1 MEKIELKINGRQKA
15 LEIEQDWS
23 LLYIIREVLGLT
35 GTKCGCGEGN
45 CGTCTVI
52 MNGKAVRSCKVK
64 GNTLNGAE
72 ILTIEGVAD
81 GEELHPI
88 QKAFIEAGAV
98 QCGFCTPGMIMRAK
112 ALIDQNPDPTE
123 QEVRQALAGH
133 ICRCGGFEKIVEAIL
148 NAAREMRGET
158 CGEKRIQGNRKESA
172 DQRCGFQGD
181 RKKSICRGYEASG
194 NALRKSII

>member
-1 MEKIELKINGRQKA
+1 MEKIELKINGRQKV

-64 GNTLNGAE
+64 GSTLNGAE

-112 ALIDQNPDPTE
+112 ALINQNPDPTE

-133 ICRCGGFEKIVEAIL
+133 ICRCGGFEKNVEAIL

-158 CGEKRIQGNRKESA
+158 CGE
-172 DQRCGFQGD
+172 
-181 RKKSICRGYEASG
+181 
-194 NALRKSII
+194 

>member
-1 MEKIELKINGRQKA
+1 MEKIELKINGRQKV

-35 GTKCGCGEGN
+35 GTKCGCGEGD

-64 GNTLNGAE
+64 GSTLNGAE

-112 ALIDQNPDPTE
+112 ALINQNPDPTE
-123 QEVRQALAGH
+123 QEVRPALAGH

-158 CGEKRIQGNRKESA
+158 CGE
-172 DQRCGFQGD
+172 
-181 RKKSICRGYEASG
+181 
-194 NALRKSII
+194 

>member
-1 MEKIELKINGRQKA
+1 MEKIELKINGRQKV

-64 GNTLNGAE
+64 GSTLNGAE

-158 CGEKRIQGNRKESA
+158 CGE
-172 DQRCGFQGD
+172 
-181 RKKSICRGYEASG
+181 
-194 NALRKSII
+194 

>member
-23 LLYIIREVLGLT
+23 LLYIIREGLGLT

-64 GNTLNGAE
+64 GSILNGAE
-72 ILTIEGVAD
+72 VLTIEGVAD

-158 CGEKRIQGNRKESA
+158 CGE
-172 DQRCGFQGD
+172 
-181 RKKSICRGYEASG
+181 
-194 NALRKSII
+194 

>member
-1 MEKIELKINGRQKA
+1 MEKIELKINGKQKV

-64 GNTLNGAE
+64 GSTLNGAE

-148 NAAREMRGET
+148 NAAREMRGES
-158 CGEKRIQGNRKESA
+158 CGK
-172 DQRCGFQGD
+172 
-181 RKKSICRGYEASG
+181 
-194 NALRKSII
+194 

>member
-15 LEIEQDWS
+15 LEIEQNWS

-64 GNTLNGAE
+64 GSTLNGAE

-98 QCGFCTPGMIMRAK
+98 QCGFCTPGIIMRAK

-158 CGEKRIQGNRKESA
+158 CGE
-172 DQRCGFQGD
+172 
-181 RKKSICRGYEASG
+181 
-194 NALRKSII
+194 

>member
-64 GNTLNGAE
+64 GSILNGAE
-72 ILTIEGVAD
+72 VLTIEGVAD

-158 CGEKRIQGNRKESA
+158 CGE
-172 DQRCGFQGD
+172 
-181 RKKSICRGYEASG
+181 
-194 NALRKSII
+194 

>member
-1 MEKIELKINGRQKA
+1 MEKIELKINGRQKV

-35 GTKCGCGEGN
+35 GTKCGCGEGD

-64 GNTLNGAE
+64 GSTLNGAE

-112 ALIDQNPDPTE
+112 ALINQNPDPTE

-158 CGEKRIQGNRKESA
+158 CGE
-172 DQRCGFQGD
+172 
-181 RKKSICRGYEASG
+181 
-194 NALRKSII
+194 

>member
-158 CGEKRIQGNRKESA
+158 CGE
-172 DQRCGFQGD
+172 
-181 RKKSICRGYEASG
+181 
-194 NALRKSII
+194 

>member
-64 GNTLNGAE
+64 GSTLNGAE

-98 QCGFCTPGMIMRAK
+98 QCGFCTPGIIMRAK

-158 CGEKRIQGNRKESA
+158 CGE
-172 DQRCGFQGD
+172 
-181 RKKSICRGYEASG
+181 
-194 NALRKSII
+194 

>member
-64 GNTLNGAE
+64 GSTLNGAE

-158 CGEKRIQGNRKESA
+158 CGE
-172 DQRCGFQGD
+172 
-181 RKKSICRGYEASG
+181 
-194 NALRKSII
+194 